1 LIFRFLEVR
10 KNVENVPLKE
20 AASMMGFAPSTV
32 RDKIRAGKIAAVQD
46 GKGGRVMVTEA
57 EIKRVNAERHSGIEP
72 QETKTPSTPAPVFEC
87 IDKTRQTQI
96 KEVKQPATA
105 AQPAKQP
112 EREYYSIG
120 GL

>member
-1 LIFRFLEVR
+1 MS
-10 KNVENVPLKE
+10 KMYPLKE
-20 AASMMGFAPSTV
+20 AAAMMGFAPSTV

-46 GKGGRVMVTEA
+46 GKGGRVMISEA

-72 QETKTPSTPAPVFEC
+72 QAPKPPSMPAPVFQV
-87 IDKTRQTQI
+87 IDKTKATQI
-96 KEVKQPATA
+96 KEATQPATA